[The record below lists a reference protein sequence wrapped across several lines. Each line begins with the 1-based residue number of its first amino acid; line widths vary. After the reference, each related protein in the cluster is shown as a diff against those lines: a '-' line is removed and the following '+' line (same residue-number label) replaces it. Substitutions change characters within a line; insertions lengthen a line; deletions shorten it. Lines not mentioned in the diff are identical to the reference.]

1 MPFRHTV
8 LEFMRFEW
16 NPDKNELLKGT
27 RGVSF
32 EEIATF
38 LAAGKV
44 WKVMDHPNPDTYPN
58 QQVFLV
64 PIDGYIYFVP
74 FIIEEGVIFLK
85 TAFPHRKATKQY
97 LKEKQHGR

>member
-1 MPFRHTV
+1 
-8 LEFMRFEW
+8 MRFEW
-16 NPDKNELLKGT
+16 NTDKNELLKSN

-32 EEIATF
+32 EEIATL

-44 WKVMDHPNPDTYPN
+44 WKVMDHPNPGTYPN

-74 FIIEEGVIFLK
+74 FVIEKDVIFLK

-97 LKEKQHGR
+97 LKEKQNGR